1 MKTKKTTTYNNQD
14 ASVFC
19 PTEGGCK
26 SVMFSKHPNLLGRD
40 LDIVQSIVNRVVY
53 TSNNLDFTKH

>member
-1 MKTKKTTTYNNQD
+1 MKTKKTTTYNNKD

-40 LDIVQSIVNRVVY
+40 DYASTKVQNFFE
-53 TSNNLDFTKH
+53 L